1 MEVPFPGLGAAQL
14 QTQAGRGGHLLRS
27 ELHTVHR
34 LEEGWGLGG
43 RGLSPEGE
51 MLKGPAKEA
60 SSHGA
65 CLSSRRE
72 DDVLSLPPAAAAD
85 LVISS
90 QQCFLA
96 EPIFT
101 VFLESRALS
110 PVTYKK
116 FKPTVLVSVCFSNN
130 FKLVG

>member
-1 MEVPFPGLGAAQL
+1 
-14 QTQAGRGGHLLRS
+14 
-27 ELHTVHR
+27 
-34 LEEGWGLGG
+34 
-43 RGLSPEGE
+43 

-60 SSHGA
+60 SSRGA

-85 LVISS
+85 LVVSS

-110 PVTYKK
+110 PATYKK
-116 FKPTVLVSVCFSNN
+116 FKPTVLVSICLGNN
-130 FKLVG
+130 IPTSGLKQCVFTALLL